1 MPRIR
6 KMEIVGEGTQRNGA
20 KVTREMLDSV
30 VRNYNPDSRPP
41 ITLGHPKKGDDQ
53 MAALGRVANLR
64 TETNDKGR
72 YVLVGE
78 MHYTPELEELEDSGK
93 FEGQSAGLH
102 PVKNK
107 SGEYHLHH
115 LAQLGQLPPAGDVK
129 TKDVVQ
135 LSDDDFVGN
144 DCIYLSA
151 YVGNATEEEK
161 DTMEFKK
168 LMAAIAGCS
177 DDEKK
182 QLTEALGIKATPVVE
197 PPNDDDDKKKKG
209 SDDLESEAVKKL
221 QNSMASDRKEVLKG
235 MLNDGTREISDA
247 QKEVLGKQIDAAS
260 TVELCDDGE
269 GGFFNNTKAFIQ
281 TYPAKSSSTTS
292 KVGDDDQFA
301 ELFKRVELADEGKG
315 DAAKPFSMEGF

>member
-6 KMEIVGEGTQRNGA
+6 RMEIVGEGVQRNGA
-20 KVTREMLDSV
+20 TVTREMLDSV
-30 VRNYNPDSRPP
+30 VRNYNPEVRPP

-64 TETNDKGR
+64 TETNDKGK

-78 MHYTPELEELEDSGK
+78 MHYTPELEELEDSLK
-93 FEGQSAGLH
+93 FEGQSAGIH
-102 PVKNK
+102 PLKNK
-107 SGEYHLHH
+107 PGEYHLHH

-129 TKDVVQ
+129 TKDVIQ
-135 LSDDDFVGN
+135 LSDDDFGD

-151 YVGNATEEEK
+151 YVGNATEEEN
-161 DTMEFKK
+161 DTMDFKK
-168 LMAAIAGCS
+168 LMAAIAGYS

-182 QLTEALGIKATPVVE
+182 QLAETLGIKAAPVVE
-197 PPNDDDDKKKKG
+197 PPDGDDDKKKKG

-221 QNSMASDRKEVLKG
+221 QNSMASDRKSVLKDL
-235 MLNDGTREISDA
+235 LNDGTREISDA
-247 QKEVLGKQIDAAS
+247 QKEALGKQIDAAS

-269 GGFFNNTKAFIQ
+269 GGFFNNTKAFIK
-281 TYPAKSSSTTS
+281 TYPAKSSSTTT
-292 KVGDDDQFA
+292 KVGDDDEFA

>member
-6 KMEIVGEGTQRNGA
+6 KMEIVGEGLQRNGA

-64 TETNDKGR
+64 TETNDKGK

-151 YVGNATEEEK
+151 YVGNATEEEN
-161 DTMEFKK
+161 DTMDFKK
-168 LMAAIAGCS
+168 LMAAIAGYS

-182 QLTEALGIKATPVVE
+182 QLAETLGIKAAPVVE
-197 PPNDDDDKKKKG
+197 TPDGDDKKKKG

-247 QKEVLGKQIDAAS
+247 QKEVLSKQIDAAS
-260 TVELCDDGE
+260 TVELCDDGDS
-269 GGFFNNTKAFIQ
+269 GFFSNTKAFIS
-281 TYPAKSSSTTS
+281 TYPAKSTARTVT
-292 KVGDDDQFA
+292 KVDDEFTN
-301 ELFKRVELADEGKG
+301 LLNPVELSDEGKVE
-315 DAAKPFSMEGF
+315 AAKPFSMEGF